1 MSVYSLPSSI
11 RSFLSLLSVLSLKVA
26 MKVSEK
32 NLKEPVDLVL
42 SSTEVLLSL
51 LDSITE
57 TQSFKGKWSLMRT
70 KLSALQTHLSELSSA
85 ANDNALSA
93 DLLRSLSAA
102 LSDGVSLSACCHN
115 PNPPGGKLKTQ
126 NDIDSLA
133 AKIDSLSRDLEVLI
147 KSGVLCENGAVS
159 SSSSYSKRETI
170 RAETRNLIT
179 RLQIGTTES
188 KNSVLDSLLGL
199 LQGDDKNVLI
209 AVAQGV
215 VPVLVTVL
223 DSTSSPEIKEK
234 TVTALAKISTVDSS
248 KHVLVAEGLGL
259 LHNLLRVLESCSVT
273 AKENSC
279 IALQVLCHS
288 KENARA
294 IGCRGGISSLL
305 QICQTGTPNCQAVA
319 AAVLKSLAVFGEIK
333 DDFIEENAIMIL
345 LHLSNSGT
353 ASAQENAIGCLCN
366 LVNGDDNLKLIVARE
381 GGIESLKNFWDS
393 SPSIQS
399 LEAPVQMVRALAS
412 CPLIA
417 DFLVDHDFLSR
428 IASVLSCGVLGVRIA
443 AARAVSDLGYTART
457 RKELGEIGSIPP
469 LVAMLDGKA
478 VEEKDAAAKALSNL
492 MAYAGNHRIFKNEER
507 GIPSVVQ
514 LLDPVIHNLDKKSPI
529 SILNAVVDSKTC
541 RKTMVAAGAVAYL
554 QKLVDM
560 EVDGAKKLLHRLCN
574 GKLWGIFSRP

>member
-1 MSVYSLPSSI
+1 
-11 RSFLSLLSVLSLKVA
+11 
-26 MKVSEK
+26 MKVSEEK
-32 NLKEPVDLVL
+32 LKEPVDLVV

-85 ANDNALSA
+85 AANDNPLSA

-102 LSDGVSLSACCHN
+102 LSDGISLSARCHN

-126 NDIDSLA
+126 NDIDSLS

-159 SSSSYSKRETI
+159 GSSYSKRETI

-188 KNSVLDSLLGL
+188 KNSVLDSLLRL
-199 LQGDDKNVLI
+199 LQEDDKNVLI

-215 VPVLVTVL
+215 VPVLVTLL

-248 KHVLVAEGLGL
+248 KHVLVAEGLSL

-353 ASAQENAIGCLCN
+353 TSAQENAIGCLCN
-366 LVNGDDNLKLIVARE
+366 LVNGDDNLKIIVARE

-399 LEAPVQMVRALAS
+399 LEAPVEMVRALAS

-417 DFLVDHDFLSR
+417 DFLVEHEFLTR
-428 IASVLSCGVLGVRIA
+428 IASVLNCGVLGVRIA
-443 AARAVSDLGYTART
+443 AARAVSDLGSTART
-457 RKELGEIGSIPP
+457 RKELGEIGSIPA
-469 LVAMLDGKA
+469 LIAMLDGKA

-492 MAYAGNHRIFKNEER
+492 MAYPGNHRIFKNEER

-514 LLDPVIHNLDKKSPI
+514 LLDPILHNLDKKAPI
-529 SILNAVVDSKTC
+529 SILNAVVESKTC
-541 RKTMVAAGAVAYL
+541 RKTMVAAGAVAHL
-554 QKLVDM
+554 QKLVEM
-560 EVDGAKKLLHRLCN
+560 EVDGAKKLLHRLCH